1 MSAQIVSGKEL
12 SAKIREELKER
23 VKKVEREKGFTS
35 GLAVILVGDDPAS
48 HVYVNNKEKACLEIG
63 MKSEVRRLPK
73 ETNPG
78 RTECA
83 YRCI

>member
-23 VKKVEREKGFTS
+23 VKKVEREKGFTP

-48 HVYVNNKEKACLEIG
+48 HVYVNNK
-63 MKSEVRRLPK
+63 
-73 ETNPG
+73 
-78 RTECA
+78 
-83 YRCI
+83 